1 MKIQD
6 NVYDWLCYIGLDEYT
21 EQFTRCHITIT
32 DDLEQLTSFTRK
44 DIEAELKITKPGT
57 SYIIAVSNHV
67 EQSQGL

>member
-1 MKIQD
+1 VCTPVSSINKQTD
-6 NVYDWLCYIGLDEYT
+6 RY
-21 EQFTRCHITIT
+21 ITIT

-57 SYIIAVSNHV
+57 SYVIAVSNHV